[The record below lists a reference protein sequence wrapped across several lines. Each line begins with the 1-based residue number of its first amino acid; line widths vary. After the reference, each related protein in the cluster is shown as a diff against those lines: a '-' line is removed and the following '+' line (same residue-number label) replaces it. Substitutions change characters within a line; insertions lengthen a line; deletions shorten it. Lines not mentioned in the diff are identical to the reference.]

1 MSCLFTKIFTQKSM
15 TKHLKFYQVLNLD
28 QAGESA
34 GDKWVLVTL
43 EQWGGGGPTPHPEPR

>member
-1 MSCLFTKIFTQKSM
+1 MSCLFTKIFTQKSI

-43 EQWGGGGPTPHPEPR
+43 EQWGGGGPPPHPEPR